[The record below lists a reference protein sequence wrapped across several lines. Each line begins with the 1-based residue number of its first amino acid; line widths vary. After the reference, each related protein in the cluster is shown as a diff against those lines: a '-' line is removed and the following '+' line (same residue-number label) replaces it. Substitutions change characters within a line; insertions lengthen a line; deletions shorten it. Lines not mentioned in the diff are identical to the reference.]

1 MRPAR
6 RIPLSAAGELSLG
19 CAEGACRTSLVLV
32 LLCTVFVGLSRLGLT
47 SVRVADVVHE
57 VEREEAALMA
67 AAASM
72 SASARAPR
80 GGGSTLLA
88 APSSLRSAAQD
99 ASARPLRVSGEKL
112 AKYVCTPAEV
122 SAQNARW
129 RARNSNWWSHSACP
143 VTEWQEAIGRLI
155 VDGTIDASVPR
166 GDPVVIM
173 DIGCNK
179 GYLSAEYFG
188 MFLPNMHVTARTLEN
203 AIKAAANT
211 LGMKLDGSCGACGDC
226 NNPAPPVVGTA
237 ATKTTVHCI
246 EPSPA
251 TFAILLE
258 ARNIIFKGAN
268 ERFSAWP
275 MHPIGMSSKHGALS
289 WHKACNHPGD
299 ELCTIVPD
307 GTPGAIVVNVTT
319 VDLFRKKYIS
329 PLLLPLFFLLLSSF
343 FLTFFFYFF
352 RLSHTGTITS
362 SSTF

>member
-1 MRPAR
+1 MSPPR
-6 RIPLSAAGELSLG
+6 SSAGELSLG

-32 LLCTVFVGLSRLGLT
+32 VVCTIFVGISRLGLS
-47 SVRVADVVHE
+47 SVGVTDIVHE

-67 AAASM
+67 AAVSMRM
-72 SASARAPR
+72 SAVAR
-80 GGGSTLLA
+80 GGGGATVLA
-88 APSSLRSAAQD
+88 APSSLRSAASD
-99 ASARPLRVSGEKL
+99 ASARPLRLSGEKL
-112 AKYVCTPAEV
+112 AKYVCTSAEAK
-122 SAQNARW
+122 AQHTRW
-129 RARNSNWWSHSACP
+129 RARNANWWSHSACP

-155 VDGTIDASVPR
+155 IDGTIDAGIPR

-188 MFLPNMHVTARTLEN
+188 MFLPKMHVTARTLES
-203 AIKAAANT
+203 AIKTAAKT
-211 LGMKLDGSCGACGDC
+211 LGLELDGSCGACGDC

-237 ATKTTVHCI
+237 RTRTTVHCI

-289 WHKACNHPGD
+289 WHKACNVPGD
-299 ELCTIVPD
+299 ELCTIVP
-307 GTPGAIVVNVTT
+307 GEFI
-319 VDLFRKKYIS
+319 KY
-329 PLLLPLFFLLLSSF
+329 FLLFCTNPAHTLTRCSPSLILLS
-343 FLTFFFYFF
+343 
-352 RLSHTGTITS
+352 
-362 SSTF
+362 